1 MTSGDFAEYRIDLFP
16 ANLKKAI
23 KAKGFT
29 QTRLAKRANI
39 PFETISTW
47 VIGRSIPR
55 LDSLILVANVLEISI
70 DSLLRE

>member
-1 MTSGDFAEYRIDLFP
+1 MTGGEFTEYKIDLFP

-23 KAKGFT
+23 KAKGFS
-29 QTRLAKRANI
+29 QTKLAKQANI

-55 LDSLILVANVLEISI
+55 LDSLILVANVLEVSI
-70 DSLLRE
+70 DELLR

>member
-1 MTSGDFAEYRIDLFP
+1 MTGGDFTEYRIELFP

-23 KAKGFT
+23 KAKGFS
-29 QTRLAKRANI
+29 QTKLAKQANI

-70 DSLLRE
+70 DELLR